1 MRLSIIVPVYNMAAE
16 DKLKHCLDSL
26 LAQTISDFEI
36 IAVDDASTDDSP
48 QILKDYEARLD
59 RTEPG
64 RFRVILCRENHRQGG
79 ARNRGLEA
87 AKGEWVGFV
96 DSDDFVDPQMYE
108 KLLRKA
114 EETGADVVGC
124 DYSLVTEHSFTPG
137 QIVENNT
144 TEQCGEL
151 DIEKHRK
158 WILRSGSM
166 VVKIYKRELL
176 TKNKLTFPEGIFYE
190 DNCAS
195 PLWSLYFKHFERVPE
210 PLYYYL
216 TVADSTTHSVSWAKC
231 LDRVKA
237 GEQFLT
243 ECRERGFLL
252 EDDRSYRDEIMF
264 RFSEL
269 AYITT
274 LFSYMYSGKHR
285 KPWHTAYLRKMILKE
300 YPELTENPYFDRMVP
315 AEDRKLVRLHLKSNL
330 LFFVY
335 YVLLF
340 TYRGIKKRGKKG

>member
-26 LAQTISDFEI
+26 LAQTVEDFEI
-36 IAVDDASTDDSP
+36 IAVDDASSDASP
-48 QILKDYEARLD
+48 QILKEDEEQ
-59 RTEPG
+59 TEKLK
-64 RFRVILCRENHRQGG
+64 VILCKENHRQGG
-79 ARNRGLEA
+79 ARNRGLAEA
-87 AKGEWVGFV
+87 RGEWVGFV
-96 DSDDFVDPQMYE
+96 DSDDFVDPQMYA
-108 KLLRKA
+108 KLLKKA

-124 DYSLVTEHSFTPG
+124 DYSLVTEYTFTPG

-144 TEQCGEL
+144 TEQTGVL

-158 WILRSGSM
+158 WVLRSGSM

-195 PLWSLYFKHFERVPE
+195 PLWSLYFTHFERVPE

-237 GEQFLT
+237 GELFLK
-243 ECRERGFLL
+243 ECWERGFLQ

-285 KPWHTAYLRKMILKE
+285 NPAKTAYLRRMILKE

-330 LFFVY
+330 IFFVY
-335 YVLLF
+335 YILLF
-340 TYRGIKKRGKKG
+340 TYRGFRKSLKRD

>member
-26 LAQTISDFEI
+26 LAQTAEDFEI
-36 IAVDDASTDDSP
+36 IAVDDASSDASP
-48 QILKDYEARLD
+48 QILKEYEKQTDKLK
-59 RTEPG
+59 
-64 RFRVILCRENHRQGG
+64 VIFCKENRRQGG
-79 ARNRGLEA
+79 ARNRGLIEA
-87 AKGEWVGFV
+87 RGEWVGFV
-96 DSDDFVDPQMYE
+96 DSDDFVDPQMYA
-108 KLLRKA
+108 KLLKKA

-124 DYSLVTEHSFTPG
+124 DYSLVTEYTFTPG

-144 TEQCGEL
+144 TEQTGVL

-158 WILRSGSM
+158 WVLRSGSM

-195 PLWSLYFKHFERVPE
+195 PLWSLYFTHFERVPE

-237 GEQFLT
+237 GELFLK
-243 ECRERGFLL
+243 ECWERGFLQ

-269 AYITT
+269 AYIIT

-285 KPWHTAYLRKMILKE
+285 NPAKTAYLRRMILKE

-315 AEDRKLVRLHLKSNL
+315 KEDRKLVRLHLKSNL
-330 LFFVY
+330 IFFVY
-335 YVLLF
+335 YILLF
-340 TYRGIKKRGKKG
+340 TYRGFRKSLKRD

>member
-1 MRLSIIVPVYNMAAE
+1 MRLSVIVPVYNMAAE

-26 LAQTISDFEI
+26 LAQTVEDYEI
-36 IAVDDASTDDSP
+36 IAVDDASTDESP
-48 QILKDYEARLD
+48 QILKEYEERLAK
-59 RTEPG
+59 TTPG
-64 RFRVILCRENHRQGG
+64 RFRMILCEENHRQGG
-79 ARNRGLEA
+79 ARNRGLAEA
-87 AKGEWVGFV
+87 SGEWVGFV
-96 DSDDFVDPQMYE
+96 DSDDFVDPQMYA
-108 KLLRKA
+108 KLLQKA

-124 DYSLVTEHSFTPG
+124 DYSLVSEYTTTPG
-137 QIVENNT
+137 QVVENNT
-144 TEQCGEL
+144 TEQTGVL
-151 DIEKHRK
+151 DAEKHKK

-176 TKNKLTFPEGIFYE
+176 EKNHLRFPEGIFYE

-195 PLWSLYFKHFERVPE
+195 PLWSMYFTHFERVPE

-216 TVADSTTHSVSWAKC
+216 TVADSTTHHVSWAKC

-237 GEQFLT
+237 GELLLQ
-243 ECRERGFLL
+243 ECRERKLL
-252 EDDRSYRDEIMF
+252 DLYKDEIMF

-274 LFSYMYSGKHR
+274 LFSYMYSGKKR
-285 KPWHTAYLRKMILKE
+285 KPAHTAYLRKMIRKE
-300 YPELTENPYFDRMVP
+300 YPELTGNPYFEKMVP
-315 AEDRKLVRLHLKSNL
+315 AEDRKLVRMHMKSNL

-340 TYRGIKKRGKKG
+340 AYRDLRKGMRKK